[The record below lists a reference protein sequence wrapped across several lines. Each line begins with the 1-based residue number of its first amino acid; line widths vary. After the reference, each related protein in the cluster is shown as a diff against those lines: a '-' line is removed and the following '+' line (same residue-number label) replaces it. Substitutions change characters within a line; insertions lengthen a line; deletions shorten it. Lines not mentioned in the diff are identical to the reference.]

1 MGKVDY
7 TVLSKDM
14 GEPVSRGRSA
24 EIYPFGEDRVVKLY
38 FPDFPESDVDLEFHN
53 TVEAFKQGCT
63 PMECFGK
70 VRSGDRFGI
79 ILKRLDGISLTK
91 MPEKNPLILF
101 KAGKLIAS
109 EHARVQKCD
118 GSALTDLREKAAK
131 CLDGEM
137 FGFLSDADRK
147 KIADYILALPA
158 VAAEVSSTFNA
169 AFEKGDFKA
178 AAAGYE
184 KQLNPA
190 APAPNVLYNL
200 ASAYCANALFS
211 TSNGYRENATY
222 TNRAFIDYL
231 TEHEAGPTG
240 IVLMD
245 YAGVDQSQGYNTGT
259 VYATLGKELTDT
271 LIANNFKYLT
281 RRSTENYERVMN
293 TVERLRNV

>member
-79 ILKRLDGISLTK
+79 ILKRLNGISLTK

-118 GSALTDLREKAAK
+118 GSALTDLRDKAAK

-137 FGFLSDADRK
+137 FAFLSDADRK
-147 KIADYILALPA
+147 KIADYIPALPA
-158 VAAEVSSTFNA
+158 GNAFIHLDFHTENILMTADGPVVIDWMTAAKGVPAAEVAMMEFLHSHAELFPGSSKA
-169 AFEKGDFKA
+169 QLAFYTAVRSFIYKSFLKNYVKITGFDTRDIAPWRIVALVLRLGLWNIASEKEYLEGEIKR
-178 AAAGYE
+178 
-184 KQLNPA
+184 
-190 APAPNVLYNL
+190 L
-200 ASAYCANALFS
+200 ADC
-211 TSNGYRENATY
+211 
-222 TNRAFIDYL
+222 I
-231 TEHEAGPTG
+231 
-240 IVLMD
+240 
-245 YAGVDQSQGYNTGT
+245 
-259 VYATLGKELTDT
+259 K
-271 LIANNFKYLT
+271 
-281 RRSTENYERVMN
+281 
-293 TVERLRNV
+293 